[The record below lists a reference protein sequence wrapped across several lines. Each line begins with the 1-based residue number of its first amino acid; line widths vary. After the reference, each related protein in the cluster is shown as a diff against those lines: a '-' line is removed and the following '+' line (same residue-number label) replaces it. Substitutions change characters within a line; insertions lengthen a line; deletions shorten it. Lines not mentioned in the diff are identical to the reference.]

1 MNLTSVTEQVTP
13 LRPRRNVLLWYT
25 GDEPDGTSDP
35 LDAPLTTSNHLFSL
49 DPYRPVSL
57 VLNCENYFF
66 KEYIQ
71 GSDIIMEDVYPV
83 GINATHSVRWD
94 TECTTVYGD
103 CGCDNCVGGDASGG
117 WIGDVGK
124 RVSVFKE
131 RLEVLGERGK
141 AVWGV
146 TQAFGGSE

>member
-1 MNLTSVTEQVTP
+1 M
-13 LRPRRNVLLWYT
+13 
-25 GDEPDGTSDP
+25 
-35 LDAPLTTSNHLFSL
+35 
-49 DPYRPVSL
+49 
-57 VLNCENYFF
+57 
-66 KEYIQ
+66 
-71 GSDIIMEDVYPV
+71 
-83 GINATHSVRWD
+83 
-94 TECTTVYGD
+94 
-103 CGCDNCVGGDASGG
+103 GGDASGG